1 MHLAIS
7 NVKHEKHYFSTTW
20 HFGCKYLTQQDMSKS
35 PQITAPTRNISTFHN
50 PLNSP
55 IRKWVNLEKNF
66 RTRRLRKILL
76 VKLSIQDHK
85 AEEVATRMTRSFP
98 ASKRRHPH
106 TWWAFGG
113 DNEPLATQSQ
123 ALSPTF

>member
-7 NVKHEKHYFSTTW
+7 NVKHEKHYFSTTR

-66 RTRRLRKILL
+66 RTRRSRKILL

-85 AEEVATRMTRSFP
+85 AEEASTRMTRSFSRFQEAP
-98 ASKRRHPH
+98 STYMVDIRRR
-106 TWWAFGG
+106 
-113 DNEPLATQSQ
+113 
-123 ALSPTF
+123 